1 MERIHKKPAFLQSG
15 KPVLLQGAMELEVAQ
30 LRAALIGCRSFRYGT
45 FSFWE
50 GRLGD
55 QPVVLSRTGIGTAAA
70 AAATAVGCTVFQPV
84 LVLNQGTAGAY
95 PEDLHPF
102 DLVIGE
108 RWFNGNALFQSQ
120 YGKDYYLDL
129 EALEGE
135 SKESGFTGERPFY
148 HSCDQETL
156 RWLDQAAGSYTRGR
170 VLLGTIASADQWN
183 DCPDTIRQLET
194 ATGALCEE
202 METAAA
208 GETAARFGVPFG
220 ALRVISNNNRT
231 GEPFDPETARA
242 LQAWVVRAVK
252 SEERAEGKICRQ
264 IF

>member
-1 MERIHKKPAFLQSG
+1 MERIHKKPAFLQKE
-15 KPVLLQGAMELEVAQ
+15 KPVLLQGAMELEIAQ
-30 LRAALIGCRSFRYGT
+30 LRAALIGCRSFQYGT

-50 GRLGD
+50 GRLGN

-70 AAATAVGCTVFQPV
+70 AAATAVGCVAFQPA

-95 PEDLHPF
+95 GEDLHPF
-102 DLVIGE
+102 DLVVGE
-108 RWFNGNALFQSQ
+108 RWFNGNALFQSR

-148 HSCDQETL
+148 HPCDRDAV
-156 RWLDQAAGSYTRGR
+156 RWLDQMAGRYTQGQ
-170 VLLGTIASADQWN
+170 VFLGTIASADQWN

-208 GETAARFGVPFG
+208 GETATRFGVPFG
-220 ALRVISNNNRT
+220 AVRVISNNNRT

-242 LQAWVVRAVK
+242 VQEWIVRAVQ
-252 SEERAEGKICRQ
+252 SAERD
-264 IF
+264 

>member
-1 MERIHKKPAFLQSG
+1 MEGYKQKPAFLQGG
-15 KPVLLQGAMELEVAQ
+15 KPVLLQGAMELEIAQ
-30 LRAALIGCRSFRYGT
+30 LRGGLTGCRSFQYGT
-45 FSFWE
+45 FLFWE
-50 GRLGD
+50 GKLGD
-55 QPVVLSRTGIGTAAA
+55 QPVVLSRTGIGAAAA
-70 AAATAVGCTVFQPV
+70 AAATAVGCAVFQPS
-84 LVLNQGTAGAY
+84 LVLNQGTAGGY

-102 DLVIGE
+102 DLVVGE
-108 RWFNGNALFQSQ
+108 RWFNANALFQSR

-148 HSCDQETL
+148 HRCSEAAV
-156 RWLDQAAGSYTRGR
+156 RWLDQMTGKYTQGQ
-170 VLLGTIASADQWN
+170 VLLGTIASADRWN

-220 ALRVISNNNRT
+220 AVRVISNNNRT
-231 GEPFDPETARA
+231 GEPFNPETARA
-242 LQAWVVRAVK
+242 VQEWIVGIVK
-252 SEERAEGKICRQ
+252 KEEREW
-264 IF
+264 